1 MPSTLYPQNCS
12 LSKQLLVYQSL
23 VAQIKI
29 DIRVI
34 SKIQLY
40 QLIK

>member
-1 MPSTLYPQNCS
+1 MPTTLYPQNCS
-12 LSKQLLVYQSL
+12 LSNQLLVYQSL